1 MPRYNW
7 RYPLGRLVCASFA
20 AFCWAFL
27 RTASPDVPLGR
38 EPIICNGDLREH
50 VFVFGQLVGAAI
62 FIEALSWAVWFL
74 SERRKVHPKQS
85 GMDDSKKYKLSG
97 GELLGLEGSL
107 YSLMFAI
114 ALVVFSGRVIGIP
127 DPCPPMNLNPFSWR
141 HLMGGLVAMYGIM
154 GGINYL
160 LEKMDKSPGKL
171 PV

>member
-20 AFCWAFL
+20 AFFWAFL

-38 EPIICNGDLREH
+38 EPFICNGDLRDH
-50 VFVFGQLVGAAI
+50 AFVFAQLAGAAI
-62 FIEALSWAVWFL
+62 FIELLSWAFWLL
-74 SERRKVHPKQS
+74 SEKRKAPPMQT
-85 GMDDSKKYKLSG
+85 GIDDLRKFKLGG

-107 YSLMFAI
+107 YSLAFSV
-114 ALVVFSGRVIGIP
+114 ALIVFSGRVIGIP
-127 DPCPPMNLNPFSWR
+127 DPCPAMNPFSWR
-141 HLMGGLVAMYGIM
+141 HLMGAVVGMYGIM

-160 LEKMDKSPGKL
+160 IEKVDRPSDKL